1 MQREIYRQEATPMQY
16 SRIASIIT
24 NYQLFTVSDM
34 RLRLTVVSAIC
45 AIVLPA
51 IAQTPDQAVA
61 DGSVLTLAQC
71 RDLAL
76 ANNKNLRQIG
86 RAHV

>member
-1 MQREIYRQEATPMQY
+1 
-16 SRIASIIT
+16 
-24 NYQLFTVSDM
+24 M

-76 ANNKNLRQIG
+76 ANNKNLRRG
-86 RAHV
+86 A